1 MTPRQFQTFSVQRK
15 NKIKVD
21 RRISQKSNASSAV
34 RRAKNGSIHSFLHI
48 PGRKTI
54 HLARL
59 VITHLARSPIFPLPP
74 SINKSKIFL
83 SLPYSVRMKSRESE
97 SWRVG
102 ISLGE
107 ESKYDC
113 SWNLL
118 LRSRESRVE
127 ESKYLLAENP
137 STLSAENS
145 IYGVGSRESGVES
158 WKQESRVEKAKSWLK
173 ESSLRLFA
181 HL

>member
-54 HLARL
+54 HIARL
-59 VITHLARSPIFPLPP
+59 IITHLARSPIFPLPP
-74 SINKSKIFL
+74 SISKSKIFL
-83 SLPYSVRMKSRESE
+83 SLPYTSE
-97 SWRVG
+97 IR
-102 ISLGE
+102 L
-107 ESKYDC
+107 K
-113 SWNLL
+113 
-118 LRSRESRVE
+118 ESRVKE
-127 ESKYLLAENP
+127 LKSRKICWRRIQVR
-137 STLSAENS
+137 S
-145 IYGVGSRESGVES
+145 GVGNRELGVES
-158 WKQESRVEKAKSWLK
+158 RSRESRVEKAKSRLK